1 MPFLDRVLILPEPLK
16 RGVEAAEADLP
27 ETEDLFALVEEVE
40 EEAEVVKEAEGGRW
54 GESVGVTFMLFEF
67 GFEARIAGDCLDFL
81 DMAEVPPS
89 IGESPLDGEAAR
101 LFDLWG

>member
-1 MPFLDRVLILPEPLK
+1 MSQYSETVQDEYK
-16 RGVEAAEADLP
+16 SVEQRE
-27 ETEDLFALVEEVE
+27 
-40 EEAEVVKEAEGGRW
+40 KEAEGGRW

-89 IGESPLDGEAAR
+89 LGESPLDGEAAR
-101 LFDLWG
+101 LFDLWGWTRGDIVVGGCGPG